1 MSRAYRIAVSETLRR
16 HVTVADGVQTTLE
29 LLAILPE
36 EAMCELLA
44 AQLQELGFERDA
56 PSEQG
61 PEGRR
66 GASMHRVD
74 DDGLEVSVD
83 LKQGTV
89 TARLAADH
97 EIALSRQAS
106 GATGDRAKVEQ
117 AKAALSDKVQQQL
130 GRQADQETEKLRQ
143 QLTAQLEQKLRDLQ
157 LELDG
162 AVNRATAAALKQ
174 KAASLGEI
182 EEISE
187 DEQTGAL
194 TIKVRL

>member
-16 HVTVADGVQTTLE
+16 HVTVKDGVQTTLE

-44 AQLQELGFERDA
+44 AQLEELGFERDA

-66 GASMHRVD
+66 GGSMHRVD
-74 DDGLEVSVD
+74 DDGMEVTVD

-97 EIALSRQAS
+97 EIAISRKAS
-106 GATGDRAKVEQ
+106 GAIGDRAKVQQ
-117 AKAALSDKVQQQL
+117 AKAALSTKVQGQL
-130 GRQADQETEKLRQ
+130 ERQADKDTEKLRQ
-143 QLTAQLEQKLRDLQ
+143 QLTGRLEQKLRDLQ

-162 AVNRATAAALKQ
+162 AVNRATAAALKE

-187 DEQTGAL
+187 DEETGAL

>member
-16 HVTVADGVQTTLE
+16 HVTVEDGVQTTLE

-44 AQLQELGFERDA
+44 AQLEELGFERD
-56 PSEQG
+56 
-61 PEGRR
+61 EG
-66 GASMHRVD
+66 GGSMHRVD
-74 DDGLEVSVD
+74 DDGMEVTVD

-97 EIALSRQAS
+97 EIAISRKAS
-106 GATGDRAKVEQ
+106 GAIGDRAKVQQ
-117 AKAALSDKVQQQL
+117 AKAALSTKVQGQL
-130 GRQADQETEKLRQ
+130 ERQADKDTEKLRQ
-143 QLTAQLEQKLRDLQ
+143 QLTGRLEQKLRDLQ

-162 AVNRATAAALKQ
+162 AVNRATAAALKE

-187 DEQTGAL
+187 DEETGAL